1 MAAVHRKDHPNPTPT
16 PPVLEVRTDEFVF
29 LADDL
34 PCMDMVEL
42 SPGIWGPRP
51 FEFQPQV

>member
-16 PPVLEVRTDEFVF
+16 PPVLEVRTDEFIF

-51 FEFQPQV
+51 CEFHPS